1 MFKKLD
7 FTFDIDIDRIK
18 NGERVVSYS
27 HAIDEND
34 QSKNRYSEAFISYAL
49 KDTEYFN
56 EILSRTLKFHIQP
69 YAVNYTE
76 LSNEGA
82 YPHIDGPIIALN
94 YYLQTENDATLFWEI
109 ADSSIKAVSV
119 PQGVNGGPVYENNT
133 AVAYDPTKLKLIN
146 YFVAKSN
153 EAYLFDTSAIH
164 SISKRNYNSVRKFIR
179 FFWDRV
185 TFDEVLNSIEIL
197 PKQHG

>member
-7 FTFDIDIDRIK
+7 FTLDVDIDRIK
-18 NGERVVSYS
+18 SEQRVASYS
-27 HAIDEND
+27 HAIAQID
-34 QSKNRYSEAFISYAL
+34 QSTQKYSEAFVSYEL

-56 EILSRTLKFHIQP
+56 DIISRTLKFHIQP

-76 LSNEGA
+76 LSYEGA
-82 YPHIDGPIIALN
+82 YPHIDGPIIVLN
-94 YYLQTENDATLFWEI
+94 YYLQTENDATLFWETI
-109 ADSSIKAVSV
+109 DDNIKSVSV
-119 PQGVNGGPVYENNT
+119 PQGINGGPVYENST
-133 AVAYDPTKLKLIN
+133 AVAYDPTKLRLIN

-164 SISKRNYNSVRKFIR
+164 SVSKRNYNSVRKFIR
-179 FFWDRV
+179 FFWDKV

-197 PKQHG
+197 PK